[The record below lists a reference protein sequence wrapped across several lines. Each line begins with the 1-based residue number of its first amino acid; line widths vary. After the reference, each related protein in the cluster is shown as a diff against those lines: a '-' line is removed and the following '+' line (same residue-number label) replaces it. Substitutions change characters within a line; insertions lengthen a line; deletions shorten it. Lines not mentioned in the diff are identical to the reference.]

1 MLPPDEAYDMICAS
15 EDRTM
20 DTTPATYDDVLE
32 KAQSLDVAE
41 QLRLL
46 EAIATTLREKLATTT
61 MHSLTELQGLGKDI
75 WAGIDAQ
82 AYVARER
89 AAWNG

>member
-1 MLPPDEAYDMICAS
+1 
-15 EDRTM
+15 M
-20 DTTPATYDDVLE
+20 DTTPATYDDVLD
-32 KAQSLDVAE
+32 KAQGLDVTE

-46 EAIATTLREKLATTT
+46 EAIATTVREKLGATSV
-61 MHSLTELQGLGKDI
+61 HNLTELQGLGKDI
-75 WAGIDAQ
+75 WTGIDAQ

>member
-1 MLPPDEAYDMICAS
+1 MDM
-15 EDRTM
+15 
-20 DTTPATYDDVLE
+20 TPTKYEGVLE
-32 KAQSLDVAE
+32 QAQALDVTE

-46 EAIATTLREKLATTT
+46 EALATALREKLAGTTT
-61 MHSLTELQGLGKDI
+61 HNLAELQGLGKEI

-82 AYVARER
+82 AYVTQER